1 MQIARGAMYPRRAER
16 LKQPPHLCIRLDRP
30 TKKSRSKPV
39 DALIA
44 WHTQTM
50 KPGPMMMNLIQAY
63 EKTGVGLD
71 VSFPHCGVQG
81 KHFGRWPPWYA
92 LQRLK
97 DECMPLLSE
106 LNIESDVILRC
117 FRTGGVT
124 HAGDRQVFFR
134 FPSYLIDVHK
144 RKDNM
149 RGTQGK
155 ESTRQNYDSQP
166 TARRLVVTS
175 MMA

>member
-1 MQIARGAMYPRRAER
+1 
-16 LKQPPHLCIRLDRP
+16 
-30 TKKSRSKPV
+30 
-39 DALIA
+39 
-44 WHTQTM
+44 M

-63 EKTGVGLD
+63 EKTGGLD

-81 KHFGRWPPWYA
+81 KHFGPWSPWYA
-92 LQRLK
+92 LHMVLRPDLQRLK
-97 DECMPLLSE
+97 DEGMPLLSE
-106 LNIESDVILRC
+106 LNTESGDVILRC

-124 HAGDRQVFFR
+124 HAGDRQVIFR

-149 RGTQGK
+149 RGKQGK
-155 ESTRQNYDSQP
+155 EPTRHTYDSQP